1 MVSVSEL
8 QLQQITQLAKD
19 GATTVNTNQA
29 RIINLAD
36 PILGQDAVNLRYLD
50 GYVQNVLNNLSFTLE
65 EVLAAGND
73 TGGYD
78 INLTGGS
85 QITSSTGLI
94 TLNSDVNVTGNLY
107 VAGTTTTINTTHL
120 SVADNFLFL
129 SQGYIDP
136 GVGKSGGIAVNYL
149 PTSTYAAVAT
159 TGFHAGVAGVSNPY
173 VFITNV
179 DGYLAAGDI
188 IMISQTGDGYNGP
201 NNGLFE
207 VLDNDGGILTIR
219 GVGLTGNVLS
229 FTENQFVTDG
239 YVAGRITKINVSI
252 LESSTDGYWQTSQGS
267 TIAQVQASTQN
278 ILLEGGAA
286 GGDLGGTYPNP
297 DVIAG
302 KFGSTHLTLGTVP
315 DGYFLQRSG
324 TTVIGALPS
333 AVPLAGDVTGTLGA
347 TVVEAAHFNGVYLT
361 LGAATANQML
371 VVNGA
376 GTSVIGQAQ
385 PTSLPPSGSAGGDL
399 SGTYPNPAV
408 KAITTDAGLG
418 TQLTTGAIPDGYF
431 LQRVGGTVI
440 GAYPSAVPIAGDVT
454 GTIGATIVGAA
465 HFGGTYL
472 TLNTVNDGY
481 VLTRS
486 GSTITG
492 TSVAS
497 LPFGA
502 GYDVT
507 GNLGAPV
514 VVSAHFNLVPDGYTQ
529 IAFGDVPD
537 GYLLK
542 RIGNTIVGI
551 QSPSGSPT
559 GTAGGDLS
567 GTYPN
572 PEVVAAEF
580 GASGRLTFGAVADGY
595 TLVRSGSS
603 LVGGKSYYDGY
614 VPRQARFV
622 IPYDGYTI
630 FVLPEVPY
638 IDGYDGVNGINF
650 YINGVKQTITDYSVV
665 GNTVTWAGSEPL
677 IGPAHTPSEP
687 DIIEITYFK
696 IVKTFVQYDL
706 GGS

>member
-1 MVSVSEL
+1 MVRVSEL

-19 GATTVNTNQA
+19 GALTVNTNQA

-36 PILGQDAVNLRYLD
+36 PIDPQDAVNLRTLD
-50 GYVQNVLNNLSFTLE
+50 GYVATVIAGLSFTLA

-85 QITSSTGLI
+85 EITSSTGI
-94 TLNSDVNVTGNLY
+94 ISLNADVNISGNLY

-120 SVADNFLFL
+120 SVSDNFLFL
-129 SQGYIDP
+129 SQGYTANT
-136 GVGKSGGIAVNYL
+136 GLSGGLVVNYL
-149 PTSTYAAVAT
+149 PTTTYANVAT
-159 TGFHAGVAGVSNPY
+159 TGFHAGVAAVSNPY
-173 VFITNV
+173 VFITNI

-188 IMISQTGDGYNGP
+188 VMISQTGDGYNGP
-201 NNGLFE
+201 NNGIFE
-207 VLDNDGGILTIR
+207 VLYNDGGILTIR
-219 GVGLTGNVLS
+219 GVGLTGTQLA

-239 YVAGRITKINVSI
+239 YVAGRITKINVSVI
-252 LESSTDGYWQTSQGS
+252 ETSTDGYWQTSQGS
-267 TIAQVQASTQN
+267 TYAEIVASTQN
-278 ILLEGGAA
+278 IMLEGGAA

-297 DVIAG
+297 TVVAAE
-302 KFGSTHLTLGTVP
+302 FGANRLTFGTVT

-324 TTVIGALPS
+324 STIIGTNPA
-333 AVPLAGDVTGTLGA
+333 LAGDVTGTIGNN
-347 TVVEAAHFNGVYLT
+347 TVVAAHFNGVQLT
-361 LGAATANQML
+361 LGAASANQML

-385 PTSLPPSGSAGGDL
+385 PTSLPPSGTAGGDL

-408 KAITTDAGLG
+408 KALTTDAGLG
-418 TQLTTGAIPDGYF
+418 TQLTTGVIPDGYLF
-431 LQRVGGTVI
+431 LRSGTTIVGTQI
-440 GAYPSAVPIAGDVT
+440 ASLSLAGDVT
-454 GTIGATIVGAA
+454 GTLGNTNVGAA
-465 HFGGTYL
+465 HFGGTQL

-481 VLTRS
+481 LLTRS

-492 TSVAS
+492 TSVS
-497 LPFGA
+497 NLPFGA

-507 GNLGAPV
+507 GTLGAPL

-529 IAFGDVPD
+529 IGFGDVPD

-559 GTAGGDLS
+559 GAAGGDLG

-572 PEVVAAEF
+572 PEVVAGEF

-595 TLVRSGSS
+595 AVIRSGGA

-650 YINGVKQTITDYSVV
+650 YINGVKQTITDYSIV
-665 GNTVTWAGSEPL
+665 GSTVTWAGSEPL